1 MQPPTESSCHRTRR
15 FSTDDASKTQMIAMK
30 TFAVLLTLA
39 GDACAAA
46 GAPAINLKQLMIGV
60 SCLVSTEGAP
70 GGSTFAGAG
79 ALCSLSSNCG
89 NDDILTNKNLAATA
103 VSTACDT
110 SSAGAAAGTHNI
122 MRAVPRPSGGYGSAR
137 HMIQTDILDAT
148 NLTGAAVAAA
158 SCTLSPDDTHV
169 LPPGGGDL
177 LWGSG
182 GKKNLGIPASAGT
195 QGRARAPI
203 PSPGISSR

>member
-110 SSAGAAAGTHNI
+110 SSAGAGTH
-122 MRAVPRPSGGYGSAR
+122 MRAVNVPPSGGYGSAR
-137 HMIQTDILDAT
+137 HMIQTDILD
-148 NLTGAAVAAA
+148 GAAAAA
-158 SCTLSPDDTHV
+158 PSCTLSPDGTHV

-195 QGRARAPI
+195 QGRRRARAPF